1 MQIRLTLRGIQC
13 MATSALQSEQFTSAV
28 KNARW
33 AEIYIIYRSAI
44 SRFSVAWTAASIVL
58 YIGHSEVC

>member
-1 MQIRLTLRGIQC
+1 